1 MRVGVTISAVLH
13 AAALAWGLIS
23 FSAKP
28 FEAASMDYIPVD
40 LVTASELSQLT
51 AGAKSGTKADT
62 PKPLVEKVADPKP
75 VKEPTPKIVEKPEI
89 VSTAEPPP
97 PAPEPEK
104 KVETKPETA
113 KPEPRVDPIAE
124 ALKKDEAQ
132 KPPKAQA
139 KTIPTPPKKPAPQAP
154 KFDADRITAL
164 LDKRNPQRVATAG
177 EVINPTPA
185 LGSTTGSAPTLSASE
200 TDLFKRRLRDCWDV
214 PVALR
219 DIDQV
224 TVPIIIRFK
233 IDGTLASPPE
243 PENKSR
249 DPKIQALTE
258 SAVRAVIRCQP
269 YTMFSRSKYEAWKEI
284 AVNFNPKDLFGG
296 E

>member
-1 MRVGVTISAVLH
+1 
-13 AAALAWGLIS
+13 
-23 FSAKP
+23 
-28 FEAASMDYIPVD
+28 MDYIPVD

-132 KPPKAQA
+132 KPSDKDGKDA
-139 KTIPTPPKKPAPQAP
+139 TKP
-154 KFDADRITAL
+154 
-164 LDKRNPQRVATAG
+164 
-177 EVINPTPA
+177 
-185 LGSTTGSAPTLSASE
+185 TTG
-200 TDLFKRRLRDCWDV
+200 DK
-214 PVALR
+214 
-219 DIDQV
+219 
-224 TVPIIIRFK
+224 K
-233 IDGTLASPPE
+233 
-243 PENKSR
+243 
-249 DPKIQALTE
+249 
-258 SAVRAVIRCQP
+258 
-269 YTMFSRSKYEAWKEI
+269 
-284 AVNFNPKDLFGG
+284 
-296 E
+296 

>member
-23 FSAKP
+23 FSGKP
-28 FEAASMDYIPVD
+28 LDSESMDYIPVD

-51 AGAKSGTKADT
+51 AGAKNATKGET

-75 VKEPTPKIVEKPEI
+75 VKDPTPKVVEKPEI
-89 VSTAEPPP
+89 VSSAETPP

-113 KPEPRVDPIAE
+113 KPEPKVDPIAE
-124 ALKKDEAQ
+124 ALKKDEAH

-139 KTIPTPPKKPAPQAP
+139 KIPTPPKKPTPQAP

-164 LDKRNPQRVATAG
+164 LDKRNPHRVAAAG
-177 EVINPTPA
+177 DVINPTPA
-185 LGSTTGSAPTLSASE
+185 PGSTTGSAPTLSASE
-200 TDLFKRRLRDCWDV
+200 LDLFRSRLRECWDI

-219 DIDQV
+219 DVDQIS
-224 TVPIIIRFK
+224 VPITVRFK
-233 IDGTLASPPE
+233 IDGTFASPPQ
-243 PENKSR
+243 PDNKSR
-249 DPKIQALTE
+249 DPQVVALTE
-258 SAVRAVIRCQP
+258 SAVRALIRCQP
-269 YTMFSRSKYEAWKEI
+269 YTMFRRSNYEAWKEI
-284 AVNFNPKDLFGG
+284 GADFNPKALFGG